1 MLINCRNNRKLLGRV
16 RAFDRHLNMVME
28 EVKEMWNTEDRVG
41 YGKRTSKPVH
51 RDRFLRKM
59 FLRGDSIIIVVK
71 IGRQT
76 FKGDTSHP
84 DSDNKKPVTL
94 PLLVKSYEEVEEEMM
109 TELRGY
115 CAKYVVMG
123 FKDNRVINEDRH
135 HHDQTDWL
143 DLQQGKMHA
152 IPTQHKG

>member
-59 FLRGDSIIIVVK
+59 FLRGDSVIIVVK
-71 IGRQT
+71 IDGQT
-76 FKGDTSHP
+76 LKGDTSHP
-84 DSDNKKPVTL
+84 DNDKKNPVTIPSL
-94 PLLVKSYEEVEEEMM
+94 AMSNKEVGGEMM
-109 TELRGY
+109 TEPRGY
-115 CAKYVVMG
+115 M
-123 FKDNRVINEDRH
+123 
-135 HHDQTDWL
+135 
-143 DLQQGKMHA
+143 
-152 IPTQHKG
+152 

>member
-1 MLINCRNNRKLLGRV
+1 MLGRV

-59 FLRGDSIIIVVK
+59 FLRGDSVILVVK
-71 IGRQT
+71 IGGQT
-76 FKGDTSHP
+76 FKWDTSYP
-84 DSDNKKPVTL
+84 DSNNKKPLAL
-94 PLLVKSYEEVEEEMM
+94 PSLAKNYEEVGGVM
-109 TELRGY
+109 TTEPKGY

-123 FKDNRVINEDRH
+123 FEDDNVINRDQYN
-135 HHDQTDWL
+135 HDQADWL
-143 DLQQGKMHA
+143 DEQ
-152 IPTQHKG
+152 